1 MEVAEGP
8 PRATVS
14 RGFVVPHRIGVVV
27 EEREGG
33 GPWLCDVSRLQTK
46 NRAPQLE
53 KGMVLGKS
61 GAGER
66 TDAAT
71 DLCAAALP
79 PYDIA
84 TSTREGRRGPSPTG
98 EGEVEEPDVE
108 ISRRRPICDA
118 GADVQRGERRAGVC
132 RRAMARPQLS

>member
-1 MEVAEGP
+1 M
-8 PRATVS
+8 
-14 RGFVVPHRIGVVV
+14 V

-33 GPWLCDVSRLQTK
+33 GPWLCDVSGLQTK

-79 PYDIA
+79 PYDLA

-98 EGEVEEPDVE
+98 EGEVEEPNVE

-132 RRAMARPQLS
+132 RHAMARPQLS